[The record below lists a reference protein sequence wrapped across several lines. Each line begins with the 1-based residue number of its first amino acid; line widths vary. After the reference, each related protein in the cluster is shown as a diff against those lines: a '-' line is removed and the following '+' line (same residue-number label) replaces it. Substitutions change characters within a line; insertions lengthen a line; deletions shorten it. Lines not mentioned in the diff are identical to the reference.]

1 MINRPSSDATLDAVI
16 ARAPFGVMRIGPD
29 LNVIDANPRLAR
41 LFLAKADEMVGS
53 PIERYFSPDEAAWV
67 MHQLRTLS
75 TGSVEAAESES
86 QGLRT
91 DRSTVW
97 LAWSASAVRKADGEI
112 DYYIAMFEDRTAK
125 HQAEVAAARNLN
137 VLERLSRLKTEFLTT
152 VSHEL
157 RTALVGIQ
165 GFSELIRDAESLDLA
180 EVKSFAAEVYSEAR
194 RLDQM
199 LDKMLELDRAP
210 GSQTIAHITE
220 VNLNS
225 AVHEAIAATGAEAHR
240 HHVVA
245 NLELVLPPVKGDA
258 AMLRQVLA
266 ILLSNA
272 FKYSPEGSEVV
283 VSSRVESGCVQISVK
298 DHGMGM
304 PADFDDQLFGRH
316 QWNADNPA
324 SEVAGS
330 GLGLPIARQIIELH
344 GGRIWFESAAGVG
357 SEFHFT
363 IPTAANQTPA
373 VNARQS

>member
-1 MINRPSSDATLDAVI
+1 LINSHLSDATLSDVI
-16 ARAPFGVMRIGPD
+16 ARAPFGVVRIGPD
-29 LNVIDANPRLAR
+29 MNVMDANPRLAL
-41 LFLAKADEMVGS
+41 LFLAKADEMAGS
-53 PIERYFSPDEAAWV
+53 PISRYFSPDEAAWV

-75 TGSVEAAESES
+75 TGSVDSVESET
-86 QGLRT
+86 QALRA

-97 LAWSASAVRKADGEI
+97 LAWSASAVRKASGEI

-180 EVKSFAAEVYSEAR
+180 EVKSFADEVYSEAR

-210 GSQTIAHITE
+210 GSRTIPHITDI
-220 VNLNS
+220 NLNT
-225 AVHEAIAATGAEAHR
+225 AVHDAVGATGAEAHR

-245 NLELVLPPVKGDA
+245 NLELVLPMVKGDA
-258 AMLRQVLA
+258 ALLRQVIS

-283 VSSRVESGCVQISVK
+283 VSSRADAGYVQISVK
-298 DHGMGM
+298 DHGLGM
-304 PADFDDQLFGRH
+304 PADFDEQLFGRH
-316 QWNADNPA
+316 QRNADNPA
-324 SEVAGS
+324 AEVAGS

-344 GGRIWFESAAGVG
+344 GGSIWFEGAAGVG

-363 IPTAANQTPA
+363 IPTPA
-373 VNARQS
+373 RPPARSETL

>member
-1 MINRPSSDATLDAVI
+1 MN
-16 ARAPFGVMRIGPD
+16 VM
-29 LNVIDANPRLAR
+29 DANPRLAL
-41 LFLAKADEMVGS
+41 LFLAKAGEMAGS
-53 PIERYFSPDEAAWV
+53 PISRYFSPDEAAWV

-75 TGSVEAAESES
+75 TGSVDSVESET
-86 QGLRT
+86 QALRA

-97 LAWSASAVRKADGEI
+97 LAWSASAVRKANGEN
-112 DYYIAMFEDRTAK
+112 YYIAMFEDRTTK

-165 GFSELIRDAESLDLA
+165 GFSELIRDAESLDVD
-180 EVKSFAAEVYSEAR
+180 EVKSFADEVYREAR

-210 GSQTIAHITE
+210 GSRTIPHITE
-220 VNLNS
+220 INLNTV
-225 AVHEAIAATGAEAHR
+225 VHDSVAAAGAEAHR
-240 HHVVA
+240 HHVAA
-245 NLELVLPPVKGDA
+245 NLELVLPTVKGDA
-258 AMLRQVLA
+258 AMLRQVLS

-283 VSSRVESGCVQISVK
+283 VSSRVEPGYVQISVK
-298 DHGMGM
+298 DHGLGM
-304 PADFDDQLFGRH
+304 PADFDEQLFGRH
-316 QWNADNPA
+316 QRNADNPA

-330 GLGLPIARQIIELH
+330 GLGLPIARQIVELH
-344 GGRIWFESAAGVG
+344 GGRIWFETAAGVG

-363 IPTAANQTPA
+363 IPTPA
-373 VNARQS
+373 RPTARSETL